1 MDLCHRFFRRRG
13 LTPSPGMDTMQKTE
27 KQKSTAGR
35 TALATA
41 AVVLLAITLTGLPYY
56 LLPVERQ
63 MRSPL
68 RAWFKPSGYI
78 GQSAG
83 LVAFAFFLFLWLY
96 PLRKKVKWLKFTG
109 ALGRWLNVHIFAGLT
124 VPWLGAI
131 HAGWRFEGLIG
142 LGYGA
147 MLLVSISGIIGKYLY
162 TRIPRSRSGLEL
174 TRGEVENQRHQL
186 LGELSAL
193 TGLEPADIEEELG
206 SALSPPGDSG
216 VGRAL
221 ISFLTNDLAR
231 WRAVNRL
238 RRRWRTAGKT
248 NHRQLR
254 RIGRETS
261 RLARR
266 QVALDQQMRM
276 LGVTQ
281 RIFGYWHVAH
291 RPIAITALVAVLA
304 HVGVAVSLGVTW
316 LR

>member
-1 MDLCHRFFRRRG
+1 MWTLSQRPRAPVNFSHFF
-13 LTPSPGMDTMQKTE
+13 
-27 KQKSTAGR
+27 
-35 TALATA
+35 
-41 AVVLLAITLTGLPYY
+41 I
-56 LLPVERQ
+56 
-63 MRSPL
+63 
-68 RAWFKPSGYI
+68 
-78 GQSAG
+78 
-83 LVAFAFFLFLWLY
+83 FLWLY
-96 PLRKKVKWLKFTG
+96 PLRKKIKWLKFTG

-174 TRGEVENQRHQL
+174 TRDEVKNQRRQL
-186 LGELSAL
+186 LMELSGL
-193 TGLEPADIEEELG
+193 TGLAPAAIEEEL
-206 SALSPPGDSG
+206 ATTLSPAGDSG

-231 WRAVNRL
+231 WRAVKRL
-238 RRRWRTAGKT
+238 QRRCREAAGTKGRRI
-248 NHRQLR
+248 H
-254 RIGRETS
+254 RIGRETG

-276 LGVTQ
+276 LAATQ

-291 RPIAITALVAVLA
+291 RPVAITALLAVLA